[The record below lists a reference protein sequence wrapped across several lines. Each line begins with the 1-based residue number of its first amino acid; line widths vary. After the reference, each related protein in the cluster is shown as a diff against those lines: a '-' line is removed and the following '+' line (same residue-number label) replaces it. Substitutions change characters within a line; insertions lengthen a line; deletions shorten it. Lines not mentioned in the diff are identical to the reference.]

1 MIIDYVRVYQ
11 ESPLSTEDTINNN
24 IKKTLKIYPNPV
36 KNEINLI
43 SEELITKIK
52 LYDYQGKLVLEK
64 NNDVK
69 FIKVSSLNSG
79 IYFIEVFMNNYK
91 SLQKVIIE

>member
-1 MIIDYVRVYQ
+1 MEWI
-11 ESPLSTEDTINNN
+11 EDNKYISSKWH

-91 SLQKVIIE
+91 SLKKVIIE

>member
-1 MIIDYVRVYQ
+1 M
-11 ESPLSTEDTINNN
+11 N

-52 LYDYQGKLVLEK
+52 LYNYQGKLVLEK
-64 NNDVK
+64 NNDVE
-69 FIKVSSLNSG
+69 FIKVSSLTSG

>member
-11 ESPLSTEDTINNN
+11 ENPLGIEDTINFQN
-24 IKKTLKIYPNPV
+24 KKALKIYPNPV

-43 SEELITKIK
+43 SKESITKVK

-64 NNDVK
+64 NNDTK
-69 FIKVSSLNSG
+69 FIDVSSLNSG
-79 IYFIEVFMNNYK
+79 IYFIEAFINNTK